1 MSGFATE
8 YKFCQ
13 CPEEKEI
20 YPKGTDLDELD
31 EIILSKFNLLNR
43 SNISPSTGGGKKTP
57 PPSLTI
63 EVNVPEISPNVV
75 TPDDYDNFNHKNFND
90 LKDHLT
96 RVFTDIETITRCKFK
111 EGSMWKI
118 TVENKKELDYN
129 REGVNVILDPE
140 KHFVWYYSNEA
151 IRNKCSKNPN
161 NPFKKV
167 DVNKSFKK
175 VDAKTTFKDDL
186 IGLAALGYTNN
197 GGKTKRKR
205 KTKRK
210 KSLYRKPKKRSKR
223 SRNKIRKKSRNKK
236 YFF

>member
-8 YKFCQ
+8 YRFCE
-13 CPEEKEI
+13 CSEEKEI
-20 YPKGTDLDELD
+20 YPNGEGLDELD
-31 EIILSKFNLLNR
+31 IIILRKFNLDSSSSSTSRGGLPPLN
-43 SNISPSTGGGKKTP
+43 
-57 PPSLTI
+57 LTI
-63 EVNVPEISPNVV
+63 EVDDTPENFPNVV
-75 TPDDYDNFNHKNFND
+75 TPDVNDNFDHTDFNK

-96 RVFTDIETITRCKFK
+96 RVFTDIETITRCDFK

-118 TVENKKELDYN
+118 TVEIKKELDYN
-129 REGVNVILDPE
+129 REGVNVIPDPE

-167 DVNKSFKK
+167 NADKSFEN
-175 VDAKTTFKDDL
+175 DL
-186 IGLAALGYTNN
+186 IGLAALGYNNN

-236 YFF
+236 HFF